1 MHDDSAMIQ
10 DETPAIGAVPADSLP
25 GDAVPGNSPQLTDS
39 IAEKEEKSVGTTS
52 VEAAPLSPEDQAILE
67 QVRRA
72 AFAINE
78 KKGEELLIL
87 RLIALTEFTDYFVI
101 GTGNSTRQTQAM
113 ADEVTARLK
122 EIQVRPLHT
131 EGYATGEW
139 ILIDYGTF
147 VVHLFTREAR
157 RFYDLERLWRD
168 AERIE

>member
-10 DETPAIGAVPADSLP
+10 DETIAVSTTPANSLP
-25 GDAVPGNSPQLTDS
+25 GDAVPGNSPQLTPS
-39 IAEKEEKSVGTTS
+39 TPEKEERAVGPTG
-52 VEAAPLSPEDQAILE
+52 VDAAPLSSEDQAILE
-67 QVRRA
+67 EVRRA
-72 AFAINE
+72 ALAASE
-78 KKGEELLIL
+78 KKGEEILIL
-87 RLIALTEFTDYFVI
+87 RLTALTEFTDYFVI

-131 EGYATGEW
+131 EGYATAEW

-147 VVHLFTREAR
+147 VVHLFTQEAR

-168 AERIE
+168 AERID